1 MPVRHDGSYDPALFQ
16 SARPRMNVN
25 PNKPPTTNARI
36 PLEVALGPLRE
47 GLMAHPLYGC
57 LRDDRSV
64 RIFME
69 THVFAVWD
77 FQSLLTALQRL
88 LTCVEVPWIPTA
100 DPEARRLI
108 NEIVLD
114 EESDEVPGGGHLSHF
129 EMYFSAMQQ
138 CGANTQ
144 PIEAFVE
151 GLRLGLSVE
160 EAMDIPSLP
169 AGVRPFVSETMKIAV
184 SGQAHRVA
192 AAFAYGRENVIP
204 AMFRRFVEQL
214 SASSPHSWSLL
225 RYYLDRHIQKDSEE
239 HGPQAELLVKSLC
252 GKNETFW
259 AEAKDTAKKS
269 LRARA
274 MLWNEVARSIAEAR
288 EVQAAD
294 S

>member
-1 MPVRHDGSYDPALFQ
+1 
-16 SARPRMNVN
+16 MNA
-25 PNKPPTTNARI
+25 KTNH
-36 PLEVALGPLRE
+36 PLGTSPQTVLEVVLSPLRE
-47 GLMAHPLYGC
+47 GLMRHPLYGC
-57 LRDDRSV
+57 LHDDRSV

-88 LTCVEVPWIPTA
+88 VTCVEVPWIPTA

-129 EMYFSAMQQ
+129 EMYFSAMKQ

-151 GLRLGLSVE
+151 GLRRGFSVE
-160 EAMDIPSLP
+160 EAMDVPALP
-169 AGVRPFVSETMKIAV
+169 AGARPFVRETMKIAL

-192 AAFAYGRENVIP
+192 AAFTYGRENVIP

-214 SASSPHSWSLL
+214 SATSPDSWSLL
-225 RYYLDRHIQKDSEE
+225 RHYLDRHIQKDSEE
-239 HGPQAELLVKSLC
+239 HGPQAELLVKRLC
-252 GKNETFW
+252 GNDEKLW
-259 AEAKDTAKKS
+259 SEAKETAEKA

-274 MLWNEVARSIAEAR
+274 LLWDQVAREIAEAR
-288 EVQAAD
+288 TAEAAG

>member
-1 MPVRHDGSYDPALFQ
+1 
-16 SARPRMNVN
+16 MNA
-25 PNKPPTTNARI
+25 KTNQ
-36 PLEVALGPLRE
+36 PLGTSPQTVLEVVLSPLRE
-47 GLMAHPLYGC
+47 GLMTHPLYGC
-57 LRDDRSV
+57 LHDDRSV

-88 LTCVEVPWIPTA
+88 VTCVEVPWIPTA

-129 EMYFSAMQQ
+129 EMYFSAMKQ

-151 GLRLGLSVE
+151 GLRRGFSVE
-160 EAMDIPSLP
+160 EAMDVPALP
-169 AGVRPFVSETMKIAV
+169 AGARPFVRETMKIAL

-192 AAFAYGRENVIP
+192 AAFTYGRENVIP

-214 SASSPHSWSLL
+214 SAASPDSWSLL
-225 RYYLDRHIQKDSEE
+225 RHYLDRHIQKDSEE
-239 HGPQAELLVKSLC
+239 HGPQAELLVKRLC
-252 GKNETFW
+252 GNDEKLW
-259 AEAKDTAKKS
+259 SEAKETAEKA

-274 MLWNEVARSIAEAR
+274 LLWDQVARDIAEAR
-288 EVQAAD
+288 TAEAAG

>member
-1 MPVRHDGSYDPALFQ
+1 
-16 SARPRMNVN
+16 MNA
-25 PNKPPTTNARI
+25 KTNQ
-36 PLEVALGPLRE
+36 PLGTSPQTVLEVVLSPLRE
-47 GLMAHPLYGC
+47 GLMTHPLYGC
-57 LRDDRSV
+57 LHDDRSV

-88 LTCVEVPWIPTA
+88 VTCVEVPWIPTA

-129 EMYFSAMQQ
+129 EMYFSAMKQ

-151 GLRLGLSVE
+151 GLRRGFSVE
-160 EAMDIPSLP
+160 EAMDVPALP
-169 AGVRPFVSETMKIAV
+169 AGARPFVRETMKIAL

-192 AAFAYGRENVIP
+192 AAFTYGRENVIP

-214 SASSPHSWSLL
+214 SATSPDSWSLL
-225 RYYLDRHIQKDSEE
+225 RHYLDRHIQKDSEE
-239 HGPQAELLVKSLC
+239 HGPQAELLVKRLC
-252 GKNETFW
+252 GNDEKLW
-259 AEAKDTAKKS
+259 SEAKETAEKA

-274 MLWNEVARSIAEAR
+274 LLWDQVAREIAEAR
-288 EVQAAD
+288 TAEAAG